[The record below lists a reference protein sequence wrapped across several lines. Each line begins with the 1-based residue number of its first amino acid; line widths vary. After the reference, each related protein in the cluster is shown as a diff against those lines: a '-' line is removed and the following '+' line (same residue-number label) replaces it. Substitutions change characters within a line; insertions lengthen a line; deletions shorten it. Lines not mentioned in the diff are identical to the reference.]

1 MLHNLLNVLMLLL
14 IQKKIGGGG
23 WFSLL
28 FNSTNKLIQFKHG
41 RLQSF
46 DRPQQSLFTI
56 YNFYLQF
63 LYNYIYCSWIFFL
76 KVYQKLRILKA
87 RAIWNALILIFLDV
101 FSLQNSTSDVTA
113 STYYRGPW
121 SPNCGPSSGAAT
133 TATTGRWSTR
143 DAPWVSVSVCLS
155 VHWAVICKWTRKYIY
170 SPSCHAFSAS
180 LEIWPRT
187 PPAAL
192 WRTLTWTRSWNTSP
206 GLDPKIKEAGQTTTS
221 SSYNCVYPLVN
232 LWMSSYATCIF
243 LLRPGPF

>member
-1 MLHNLLNVLMLLL
+1 MSLLKHIKCYTICLTFWCFCWS
-14 IQKKIGGGG
+14 KKKLGGG

-155 VHWAVICKWTRKYIY
+155 TGRLSV
-170 SPSCHAFSAS
+170 SEQES
-180 LEIWPRT
+180 
-187 PPAAL
+187 
-192 WRTLTWTRSWNTSP
+192 
-206 GLDPKIKEAGQTTTS
+206 
-221 SSYNCVYPLVN
+221 
-232 LWMSSYATCIF
+232 IF
-243 LLRPGPF
+243 IVLPVMLFQHL